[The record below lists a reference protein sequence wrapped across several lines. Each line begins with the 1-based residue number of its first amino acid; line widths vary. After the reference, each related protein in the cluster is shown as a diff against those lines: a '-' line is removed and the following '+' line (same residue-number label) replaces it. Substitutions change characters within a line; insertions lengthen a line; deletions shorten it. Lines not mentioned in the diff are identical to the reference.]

1 MSDLTKYR
9 YKLEREIDKD
19 GSITIG
25 FIGVNPSTADDFVD
39 DNTVKNWKV
48 FAKNNNAKKMLVTN
62 VFALRSTDVKN
73 LSSAIDPIGKDNDA
87 SLRSMINECDVL
99 VPCWGSREK
108 LRVKLRSRLDIVM
121 TMLLES
127 GKPIKVLGYTKT
139 NDPRHPQGV
148 SHKTK
153 LITHIS

>member
-1 MSDLTKYR
+1 MNELVKYR
-9 YKLEREIDKD
+9 YKLEREINKD
-19 GSITIG
+19 GNITIG
-25 FIGVNPSTADDFVD
+25 FIGVNPSTADDYVD

-48 FAKNNNAKKMLVTN
+48 FAKNNNAKKMLVAN
-62 VFALRSTDVKN
+62 AFAFRATDVKN

-87 SLRSMINECDVL
+87 SLLSFIKQCDVL
-99 VPCWGSREK
+99 VPCWGSRNK
-108 LRVKLRSRLDIVM
+108 LRTKLRPRLDIVM

-153 LITHIS
+153 LITHIG